1 MFLQQDSGQLGGSG
15 RRTDPRTGDPPAP
28 RWLAVLGLAIVLTLV
43 GALARYAI
51 DLLGIVFLIIV
62 VGFSLRAISD
72 WLTEGDSVS
81 GWSIGAVAVG
91 FAGTMA
97 VATWL
102 FGSTALNP
110 HAPFTGY
117 LPPRVVDTITWLEM
131 RGWGQRVLLRVAP
144 DATDPR
150 IPRPGEP
157 TPAQAAIERPPIE
170 DDPSFSIEPRGSS
183 RSRRPNDGRASREPG
198 TAEASDRPDGAS
210 PERPRAQSPNP
221 DPVPL
226 TAPDAVLETATV
238 LELASP
244 RVRVGATVRL
254 VATVRARGSRPPEG
268 TVVFYRGDSVM
279 GSARLRPRGDA
290 GVATFSTSDLPV
302 GVHALSAQYPGS
314 RGFASS
320 RSAVVHQVV
329 TGR

>member
-28 RWLAVLGLAIVLTLV
+28 RWLAVLGLALVLTLV

-62 VGFSLRAISD
+62 VGFSLRAVSD

-81 GWSIGAVAVG
+81 GWSIGAVAIG

-144 DATDPR
+144 DADPR
-150 IPRPGEP
+150 IPKPGEP
-157 TPAQAAIERPPIE
+157 TPAQAAIEPPRIE
-170 DDPSFSIEPRGSS
+170 NDPSFSIEPRGSS
-183 RSRRPNDGRASREPG
+183 RSRRPNDGRPSREPG
-198 TAEASDRPDGAS
+198 TAEASDLPNGAS
-210 PERPRAQSPNP
+210 PERPLRARSPKP
-221 DPVPL
+221 AQVPL
-226 TAPDAVLETATV
+226 TAPDEVLETATV
-238 LELASP
+238 LTLASP
-244 RVRVGATVRL
+244 RVRVGSTVRL
-254 VATVRARGSRPPEG
+254 VATVRARGGRPPEG
-268 TVVFYRGDSVM
+268 TVVFYRGDAVM
-279 GSARLRPRGDA
+279 GSARLRPRRDA
-290 GVATFSTSDLPV
+290 GVATFSTSDLPI
-302 GVHALSAQYPGS
+302 GVHSLSAEYPGS
-314 RGFASS
+314 RGFAAS
-320 RSAVVHQVV
+320 RSAVVQQVV